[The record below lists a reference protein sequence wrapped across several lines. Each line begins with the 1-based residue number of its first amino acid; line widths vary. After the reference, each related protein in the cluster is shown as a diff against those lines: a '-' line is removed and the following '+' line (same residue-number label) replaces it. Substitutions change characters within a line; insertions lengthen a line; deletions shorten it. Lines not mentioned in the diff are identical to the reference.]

1 LQASASMTVMKQISI
16 QDLKAKLSAAV
27 SEAESGNTIVITR
40 HNEPVAKIVP
50 ARAEHL
56 YQGKNVGKSGLK
68 PAIKRGSKI
77 PYLEFLLDDR
87 NDR

>member
-1 LQASASMTVMKQISI
+1 MKQISI
-16 QDLKAKLSAAV
+16 QDLKAKLSAAI

-40 HNEPVAKIVP
+40 HNEPVAKIVS

-56 YQGKNVGKSGLK
+56 HHGQNVGKGGLK
-68 PAIKRGSKI
+68 PAIQRGSKI
-77 PYLEFLLDDR
+77 PYLQFLLDDR